1 MPPFPVWIRTAISN
15 AIKDGEEIDK
25 DTLHM
30 SMPPTLAT
38 TSYHLI
44 YALGKHIKVSSVE
57 HLKTLDSGV
66 LTTFEHACISRP
78 NDQILVLAK
87 LKYVGWVEQI
97 LELNQE
103 S

>member
-1 MPPFPVWIRTAISN
+1 MPPFPGWIRTAISN
-15 AIKDGEEIDK
+15 GIKDGEEIDK

-38 TSYHLI
+38 RSYHLI
-44 YALGKHIKVSSVE
+44 HALGKHIKVSRVEE

-66 LTTFEHACISRP
+66 VATFEHECISRP
-78 NDQILVLAK
+78 NDQTLVFR
-87 LKYVGWVEQI
+87 
-97 LELNQE
+97 